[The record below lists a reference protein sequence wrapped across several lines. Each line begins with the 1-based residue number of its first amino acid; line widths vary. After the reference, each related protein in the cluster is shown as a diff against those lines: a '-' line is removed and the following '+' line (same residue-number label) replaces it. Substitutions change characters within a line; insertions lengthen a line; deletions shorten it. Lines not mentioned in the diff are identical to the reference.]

1 MSCYGLSA
9 STGREQMNALFINEP
24 GHRGNGVPMGAGA
37 VLTAA
42 LARLLLKRCPS
53 PPSCLA

>member
-1 MSCYGLSA
+1 MSCYGLSDSA
-9 STGREQMNALFINEP
+9 GREQMNALFIKDP
-24 GHRGNGVPMGAGA
+24 GHRGNGFPMGAGA

-42 LARLLLKRCPS
+42 LAGLLLKRCPS

>member
-1 MSCYGLSA
+1 
-9 STGREQMNALFINEP
+9 MNALFIKEP
-24 GHRGNGVPMGAGA
+24 GHRGNGFPMGAGA
-37 VLTAA
+37 ILTAA